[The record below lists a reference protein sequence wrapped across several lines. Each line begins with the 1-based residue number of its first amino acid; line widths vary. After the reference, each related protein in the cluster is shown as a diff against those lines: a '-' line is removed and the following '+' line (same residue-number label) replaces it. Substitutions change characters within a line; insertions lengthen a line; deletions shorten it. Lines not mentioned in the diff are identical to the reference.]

1 MANKR
6 KKTGPKTAKALFVS
20 LLFLVLFTATAGKVD
35 LSSIDL
41 NDLSSVIEAFEPQNT
56 TADYPQLNSL
66 PDYNGEDEV
75 VTLNDDQ
82 PFFSED
88 DLSLENGA
96 WQTFSNLDSMN
107 RVGPA
112 NAMLHKKM
120 MPKEERGDISQVYP
134 SGWKQK
140 KITGGQWLYNRS
152 HLIGFQLT
160 GEDDNWKNLFTGTQQ
175 MNQGPMREYEEQVAA
190 YLKETNH
197 HVRYR
202 ITPLFKDNDLVPRG
216 VEMEAQS
223 IEDDQLRFNI
233 YLYNI
238 QDGYQINYETGASK
252 KAS

>member
-6 KKTGPKTAKALFVS
+6 KKTGPKSVKALFVS
-20 LLFLVLFTATAGKVD
+20 LLLLVLFTATAGNVD
-35 LSSIDL
+35 LSRINLD
-41 NDLSSVIEAFEPQNT
+41 DLSTVVEAFEPKNT
-56 TADYPQLNSL
+56 TADYPQLDAL

-75 VTLNDDQ
+75 VTLNDDR
-82 PFFSED
+82 PFFTEE
-88 DLSLENGA
+88 DLSIENGTG
-96 WQTFSNLDSMN
+96 QTFSDLDTMN

-112 NAMLHKKM
+112 NAMLHKKD

-140 KITGGQWLYNRS
+140 KTTDGQWLYNRS

-175 MNQGPMREYEEQVAA
+175 MNQGPMREYEEEVAA
-190 YLKETNH
+190 YLKETEH

-202 ITPLFKDNDLVPRG
+202 VIPLFKENDLVPRG

-223 IEDDQLRFNI
+223 IEDDQLQFNI
-233 YLYNI
+233 FIYNVE
-238 QDGYQINYETGASK
+238 DNYQINYETGTSK
-252 KAS
+252 KTS